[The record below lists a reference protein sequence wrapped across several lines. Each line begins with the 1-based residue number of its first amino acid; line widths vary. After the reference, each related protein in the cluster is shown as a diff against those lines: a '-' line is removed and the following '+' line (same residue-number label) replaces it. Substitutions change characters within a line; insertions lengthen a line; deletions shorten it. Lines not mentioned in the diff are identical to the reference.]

1 MRYILVTGGAG
12 YIGSTVTNLLLEN
25 NYKVIVVDNLSTG
38 FKTLINKKSKFFK
51 IDLKN
56 YKKLKQ
62 ILSNYKFDA
71 VFHFAASLSVEESE
85 KKPLKYFDNN
95 VLGTENIL
103 KIVSEFKIKKVIFS
117 STCAVYGNVL
127 KKSGRINETSH
138 TIPESN
144 YGKTKL
150 LCEVLIKNY
159 AKKFNFNYAI
169 LRYFNVIGADI
180 NIKSGQVSGST
191 LFKNLCKNIVKKKYK
206 LNIYGNDY
214 QTKDGTC
221 VRDYIDVNDLSEC
234 HLLSLKKLS
243 LVSSN
248 FIINCGYNRGHS
260 VIEIVK
266 AFEQVIKKKIKIR
279 FLKRR
284 KGDIEKI
291 VSETSFF
298 KKVFPK
304 WKRKVFLKD
313 SIANSLRWEKKIN
326 AKKFKDT
333 I

>member
-12 YIGSTVTNLLLEN
+12 YIGSTVTNLLLKN

-38 FKTLINKKSKFFK
+38 FKFLINKKSKFFK
-51 IDLKN
+51 ADLKN

-62 ILSNYKFDA
+62 ILSKYEFDA

-85 KKPLKYFDNN
+85 KKPLEYFNNN
-95 VLGTENIL
+95 VVGTENIL
-103 KIVSEFKIKKVIFS
+103 KIVSDLKIKKVIFS

-127 KKSGRINETSH
+127 KKSGKINETSQ

-159 AKKFNFNYAI
+159 AKKFKFNYAI

-206 LNIYGNDY
+206 LNIYGRDY
-214 QTKDGTC
+214 RTRDGTC
-221 VRDYIDVNDLSEC
+221 IRDYIDVNDLSEC

-243 LVSSN
+243 STSIN
-248 FIINCGYNRGHS
+248 FTINCGYNRGHS

-266 AFEQVIKKKIKIR
+266 AFEQVIEKKIKIK

-298 KKVFPK
+298 KKIFPR
-304 WKRKVFLKD
+304 WKRKIFLKE
-313 SIANSLRWEKKIN
+313 SIVNSLRWEKKVN